1 LSNRDFDIFG
11 VICRILTVLWAIV
24 ILYPL
29 AYIVSLSLRRDSELT
44 VATGGLIPKHFRW
57 ANYRDA
63 FDLMSTFVVSI
74 PRLMSNSAIVA
85 TSAIVMCLAVSTVAS
100 YAFARLRF
108 PGRKLI
114 FYVLLLGLIVP
125 IPVMLIPEFI
135 TIREY
140 GLLGTRWSLI
150 LPYVAFGMP
159 LPVLILTTFFRRLP
173 EEIFEASLLEGAS
186 HARILWSVVLPLSKA
201 PLITAAIFLALQ
213 YWNEFPLALV
223 LIQDPTLSTVPLGLG
238 SVQGKGVSAWELVAA
253 VIIITSVPIVALFT
267 LFQGRLVRGV
277 AEGAVKG

>member
-1 LSNRDFDIFG
+1 MSNRDLDAFS
-11 VICRILTVLWAIV
+11 VICKLVTALWAIIV
-24 ILYPL
+24 LYPL

-44 VATGGLIPKHFRW
+44 IATGGLIPKHFQW
-57 ANYRDA
+57 QNYRDA
-63 FDLMSTFVVSI
+63 FDLMSTFVLSI
-74 PRLMSNSAIVA
+74 PRLMTNSAIIAVA
-85 TSAIVMCLAVSTVAS
+85 AIAMCLTVSTLAS
-100 YAFARLRF
+100 YAFARMRF
-108 PGRKLI
+108 PGRKLV

-135 TIREY
+135 TIRNY
-140 GLLGTRWSLI
+140 GLMGTRWSLI

-159 LPVLILTTFFRRLP
+159 LPVVILTTFFRRLP
-173 EEIFEASLLEGAS
+173 EEIFEACVLDGAS
-186 HARILWSVVLPLSKA
+186 HVRILRSVVLPLSKA

-277 AEGAVKG
+277 AQGAVKG